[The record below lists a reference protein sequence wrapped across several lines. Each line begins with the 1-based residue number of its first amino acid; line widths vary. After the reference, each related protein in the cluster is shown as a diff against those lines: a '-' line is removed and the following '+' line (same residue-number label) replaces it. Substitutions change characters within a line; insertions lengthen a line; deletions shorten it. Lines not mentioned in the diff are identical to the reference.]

1 MTKKETAESIR
12 NKKLAEA
19 VKSFDK
25 KLDEAVEWIKGFA
38 KRVPTLFDYC
48 TQLERANIETPV
60 YDPNW
65 NSSDE
70 YRDANTTEFGYFNE
84 DHLYGIGVRK
94 KGRPTYLIS
103 RHGDLDQYSSLAQ
116 EIGSLGTMLADAISS
131 ARFANNAIS
140 HEGDPDY
147 CLTADKWEQS
157 IKARKTVIEYAELAA
172 EWEKKLIDKVD
183 HL

>member
-1 MTKKETAESIR
+1 MAKKETAESIR

-19 VKSFDK
+19 VKGFNK

-48 TQLERANIETPV
+48 VQLDRANIDTPV

-70 YRDANTTEFGYFNE
+70 YRDANKTEFGYYNK
-84 DHLYGIGVRK
+84 DHLYGIGMMK

-103 RHGDLDQYSSLAQ
+103 RHGELDVHSSLAQ
-116 EIGSLGTMLADAISS
+116 EIGSNGTMLADAINS

-140 HEGDPDY
+140 REGDPDY
-147 CLTADKWEQS
+147 YVTANNWEHS
-157 IKARKTVIEYAELAA
+157 LNARKTVIEYAELAA
-172 EWEKKLIDKVD
+172 EWEKKLLDKVD